1 MTKFFEEIKSKIN
14 NKFHPEQLELIDNSY
29 LHAKHKSFDSKK
41 FHLKII
47 IKSDQLKKMN
57 KIDAYKAIH
66 SILREE
72 MLNKIHALEIK
83 IK

>member
-14 NKFHPEQLELIDNSY
+14 NKFYPEKLELIDNSY
-29 LHAKHKSFDSKK
+29 LHTTHKSFDPKK

-66 SILREE
+66 SVLKE
-72 MLNKIHALEIK
+72 
-83 IK
+83 

>member
-14 NKFHPEQLELIDNSY
+14 NKFYPEKLELIDNSY
-29 LHAKHKSFDSKK
+29 LHTTHKSFDPKK

-57 KIDAYKAIH
+57 KIDAHKAKH
-66 SILREE
+66 SVLKEE
-72 MLNKIHALEIK
+72 MSNKIHALEIK

>member
-14 NKFHPEQLELIDNSY
+14 NKFYPEKLELIDNSY
-29 LHAKHKSFDSKK
+29 LHTTHKSFDPKK

-57 KIDAYKAIH
+57 KIDAHKAIH
-66 SILREE
+66 SVLKEE
-72 MLNKIHALEIK
+72 MSNKIHALEIK

>member
-14 NKFHPEQLELIDNSY
+14 NKFYPEKLELIDNSY
-29 LHAKHKSFDSKK
+29 LHTTHKSFDPKK

-57 KIDAYKAIH
+57 KIDAHKAIH
-66 SILREE
+66 SVLKEE
-72 MLNKIHALEIK
+72 ISNKIHALEIK

>member
-14 NKFHPEQLELIDNSY
+14 NKFYPEKLELIDNSY
-29 LHAKHKSFDSKK
+29 LHTTHKSFDPKK
-41 FHLKII
+41 IHLKII

-57 KIDAYKAIH
+57 KIDAHKAIH
-66 SILREE
+66 SVLKEE
-72 MLNKIHALEIK
+72 MSNKIHALEIK